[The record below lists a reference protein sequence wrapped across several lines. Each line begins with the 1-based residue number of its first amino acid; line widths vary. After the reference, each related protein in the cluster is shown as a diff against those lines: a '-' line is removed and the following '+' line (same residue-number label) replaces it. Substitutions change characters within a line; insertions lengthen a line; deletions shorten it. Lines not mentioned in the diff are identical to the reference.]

1 MNSPL
6 WGNGVAAFFATF
18 VLICCYNSEAVGI
31 ANNSEFGE
39 IGSQ

>member
-1 MNSPL
+1 MAT
-6 WGNGVAAFFATF
+6 VFATF

-31 ANNSEFGE
+31 ADNSEFGE